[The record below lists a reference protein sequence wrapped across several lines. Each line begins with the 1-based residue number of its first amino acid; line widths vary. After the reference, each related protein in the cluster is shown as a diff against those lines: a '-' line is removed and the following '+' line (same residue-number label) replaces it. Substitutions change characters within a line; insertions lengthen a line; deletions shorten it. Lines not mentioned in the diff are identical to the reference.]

1 MRYVKSLTK
10 PNFTRIS
17 QAEALGERGFRVCI
31 RSSLHDWAK
40 LALAR
45 DHQVPAAHHLLLI
58 QELERVGSGEI
69 DRLML
74 LLPPGSAKST
84 YASVLFPAWWFS
96 QHPTSSIIAASHTAG
111 LARHFGQGVRE
122 LIEEHSARL
131 GYGLRRGAS
140 AERFTTAY
148 GGQYYATG
156 VRGAVT
162 GRRAD
167 LLLVDDPVKSQAE
180 ADNPASRER
189 LWRWFRSDL
198 STRLRPGG
206 RIVVIMTRWHPDDLG
221 GRLLEVGD
229 WRVLRLP
236 ALAEADDPLGR
247 VTGAP
252 LWPEWESLEALKRK
266 QRMLGDRA
274 FAALF
279 QQAPIRQQG
288 LLFRVGQIGF
298 LDHVPQMQGR
308 QVVRAWD
315 LAATAD
321 DTGDPDW
328 TAGVKLLRCE
338 DGSFVV
344 LDVRRVR
351 VSAAEVAALIVAT
364 AHQDGQ
370 EVAVGLPQDPGQAG
384 KAQVQFLT
392 QKLAGF
398 RVAATPETGAKLSR
412 AVPVASQVEAGLVKV
427 IRSEWTQMF
436 LEELGDFPHGPK
448 DDQVDALS
456 RAFSMLTASTG
467 PARFAQVPFL
477 GR

>member
-1 MRYVKSLTK
+1 MHCVTTLTK
-10 PNFTRIS
+10 PDLTRTL
-17 QAEALGERGFRVCI
+17 QTRALEEKRFRVCV
-31 RSSLHDWAK
+31 RNSLHDWAR

-45 DHQVPAAHHLLLI
+45 DGQVPAAHHLLLI
-58 QELERVGSGEI
+58 RELERICRGEI

-84 YASVLFPAWWFS
+84 YASMLFPAWWFS
-96 QHPTSSIIAASHTAG
+96 QHPTSSVIAAAHTAG
-111 LARHFGQGVRE
+111 LARHFGQGLRE
-122 LIEEHSARL
+122 MIEEHSARL
-131 GYGLRRGAS
+131 GYGLRHGAS
-140 AERFTTAY
+140 AERFMTAH
-148 GGQYYATG
+148 GGQYFATG

-206 RIVVIMTRWHPDDLG
+206 RMVVIMTRWHPDDLG
-221 GRLLEVGD
+221 GRLLEIGD

-247 VTGAP
+247 VAGAP
-252 LWPEWESLEALKRK
+252 LWPEWENLEALKRK

-288 LLFRVGQIGF
+288 LLFHVGRIEI
-298 LDHVPQMQGR
+298 LDHVPQMQGG

-321 DTGDPDW
+321 GTGDPDW

-338 DGSFVV
+338 DGGFVV

-351 VSAAEVAALIVAT
+351 ISAAEVAALILAT

-412 AVPVASQVEAGLVKV
+412 AVPVASQVEAGLVRV
-427 IRSEWTQMF
+427 VRSGWTRSF
-436 LEELGDFPHGPK
+436 LEELGDFPNGSK

-456 RAFSMLTASTG
+456 RAFSMLTICTG

>member
-1 MRYVKSLTK
+1 MNPGSRT
-10 PNFTRIS
+10 IS
-17 QAEALGERGFRVCI
+17 RARALEERQLRTGV
-31 RSSLHDWAK
+31 RSSLGDWAE

-45 DHQVPAAHHLLLI
+45 DRQVPAAHHRLLI
-58 QELERVGSGEI
+58 QRLERVARGEI

-96 QHPTSSIIAASHTAG
+96 QHPASSVIATAHTAG
-111 LARHFGQGVRE
+111 LAHHFGRGVRR
-122 LIEEHSARL
+122 LVEEHSARL
-131 GYGLRRGAS
+131 GYGLQRGAS
-140 AERFTTAY
+140 AERFATSR

-156 VRGAVT
+156 VKGAVT

-180 ADNPASRER
+180 ADDAASRER

-198 STRLRPGG
+198 STRLRPRG

-221 GRLLEVGD
+221 GRLMESGEWD
-229 WRVLRLP
+229 VLRLP
-236 ALAEADDPLGR
+236 ALAEVDDPLGR
-247 VTGAP
+247 VEGAP
-252 LWPEWESLEALKRK
+252 LWPEWEDLAALHR
-266 QRMLGDRA
+266 RRRTLGERA

-279 QQAPIRQQG
+279 QQSPVRQQG
-288 LLFRVGQIGF
+288 LLFRVGQIGVV
-298 LDHVPQMQGR
+298 DPAPPMQGG

-321 DTGDPDW
+321 GTGDPDW
-328 TAGVKLLRCE
+328 TVGIKLLRCE
-338 DGSFVV
+338 DGGFVV

-351 VSAAEVAALIVAT
+351 VCSVEVAALIVAT
-364 AHQDGQ
+364 AQQDGR

-384 KAQVQFLT
+384 KAQVGFLT
-392 QKLAGF
+392 QRLAGF
-398 RVAATPETGAKLSR
+398 RVAATPEVGAKASR
-412 AVPVASQVEAGLVKV
+412 AVPVASQVEAGLVRV
-427 IRSEWTQMF
+427 VQAGWTRVF
-436 LEELGDFPHGPK
+436 LEELADFPNGSK

-456 RAFSMLTASTG
+456 RAFSMLTTSTG

>member
-1 MRYVKSLTK
+1 MRCVKDQAGLGLQTIARSRALDERRLRADVRGSL
-10 PNFTRIS
+10 RGW
-17 QAEALGERGFRVCI
+17 AEF
-31 RSSLHDWAK
+31 
-40 LALAR
+40 ALAR
-45 DHQVPAAHHLLLI
+45 DHQVPAGHHLLLI
-58 QELERVGSGEI
+58 QELERVARGEV

-96 QHPTSSIIAASHTAG
+96 QHPASSVIAAAHTAG
-111 LARHFGQGVRE
+111 LARHFGQGVKG
-122 LIEEHSARL
+122 LVEEHSARL
-131 GYGLRRGAS
+131 GYGLQRGAS
-140 AERFTTAY
+140 AERFATSR

-167 LLLVDDPVKSQAE
+167 LLLIDDPVKSQAE
-180 ADNPASRER
+180 ADNAASRER

-206 RIVVIMTRWHPDDLG
+206 RIVVVMTRWHPDDLG
-221 GRLLEVGD
+221 GRLLENED

-236 ALAEADDPLGR
+236 ALAEVGDPLGR
-247 VTGAP
+247 DVGAP
-252 LWPEWESLEALKRK
+252 LWPEWEGLDALHRKR
-266 QRMLGDRA
+266 RMLGDRA

-288 LLFRVGQIGF
+288 LLFRVAQIGV
-298 LDHVPQMQGR
+298 LDRAPQMQEG

-315 LAATAD
+315 LAATVDGA
-321 DTGDPDW
+321 GDPDW
-328 TAGVKLLRCE
+328 TVGVKLLRCG
-338 DGSFVV
+338 DGGFVV

-351 VSAAEVAALIVAT
+351 VSSVEVAALIVAT
-364 AHQDGQ
+364 ARQDGE

-427 IRSEWTQMF
+427 VQAEWTRVF
-436 LEELGDFPHGPK
+436 LEELADFPNGSK

-456 RAFSMLTASTG
+456 RAFSMLTTSSG

>member
-1 MRYVKSLTK
+1 MRCVKGMTELRLQTNAQVRALAEK
-10 PNFTRIS
+10 QLRIG
-17 QAEALGERGFRVCI
+17 L
-31 RSSLHDWAK
+31 RSSLRNWAEI
-40 LALAR
+40 ALAR

-58 QELERVGSGEI
+58 RELEQVARGEI

-84 YASVLFPAWWFS
+84 YASVLFPVWWFS
-96 QHPTSSIIAASHTAG
+96 QHPTSSIIAAAHTAG
-111 LARHFGQGVRE
+111 LARHFGQSVNG
-122 LIEEHSARL
+122 LIKEHSARL
-131 GYGLRRGAS
+131 GYKVQRGAS
-140 AERFTTAY
+140 VDRFTTNR
-148 GGQYYATG
+148 GGQYYTTG
-156 VRGAVT
+156 VRGAIA

-167 LLLVDDPVKSQAE
+167 LLLVDDPVKSQAD
-180 ADNPASRER
+180 ADNAASRER

-221 GRLLEVGD
+221 GRLLDSGD

-236 ALAEADDPLGR
+236 ALAEANDPLGR
-247 VTGAP
+247 IAGAP
-252 LWPEWESLEALKRK
+252 LWPEWESLEALHRKR
-266 QRMLGDRA
+266 RMLGERT
-274 FAALF
+274 FASLF

-288 LLFRVGQIGF
+288 LLFRAGQIGI
-298 LDHVPQMQGR
+298 LDHDPQMDGG

-321 DTGDPDW
+321 GTGNPDW

-338 DGSFVV
+338 DGCFVV

-351 VSAAEVAALIVAT
+351 VSSAEVAALIVAT
-364 AHQDGQ
+364 AHQDGR

-384 KAQVQFLT
+384 KAQIHFLT

-412 AVPVASQVEAGLVKV
+412 AVPVASQVEAGLLRVV
-427 IRSEWTQMF
+427 QAEWTRAF
-436 LEELGDFPHGPK
+436 LEELADFPNGSK

-456 RAFSMLTASTG
+456 RAFLMLTMSTG

>member
-1 MRYVKSLTK
+1 MRFVRGLMDPGIRMTAG
-10 PNFTRIS
+10 T
-17 QAEALGERGFRVCI
+17 QALQEKQLRVGV
-31 RSSLHDWAK
+31 RSKLQDWAE
-40 LALAR
+40 LALASDR
-45 DHQVPAAHHLLLI
+45 QVPAAHHLLLI
-58 QELERVGSGEI
+58 QELEKVAHGKI
-69 DRLML
+69 NRLML

-84 YASVLFPAWWFS
+84 YASMLFPVWWFS
-96 QHPTSSIIAASHTAG
+96 QHPTSSVIAAAHTAG
-111 LARHFGQGVRE
+111 LARHFGQSVKRLVEG
-122 LIEEHSARL
+122 HSARL
-131 GYGLRRGAS
+131 GYRLQRDAS
-140 AERFTTAY
+140 AERFTTSQ

-167 LLLVDDPVKSQAE
+167 LLLVDDPVKSQAK
-180 ADNPASRER
+180 ADNTASRKQ

-206 RIVVIMTRWHPDDLG
+206 RIVVLMTRL
-221 GRLLEVGD
+221 
-229 WRVLRLP
+229 
-236 ALAEADDPLGR
+236 
-247 VTGAP
+247 GAP
-252 LWPEWESLEALKRK
+252 LWPEWEGLEALQRKR
-266 QRMLGDRA
+266 RMLGERA

-288 LLFRVGQIGF
+288 LLFRVGQIGV
-298 LDHVPQMQGR
+298 LDHAPQMQGA

-321 DTGDPDW
+321 GTGDPDW
-328 TAGVKLLRCE
+328 TAGVKLLHCE
-338 DGSFVV
+338 DGGFVV

-351 VSAAEVAALIVAT
+351 VCPAEVAALIVAT
-364 AHQDGQ
+364 AYQDGR

-384 KAQVQFLT
+384 KAQVHFLT

-427 IRSEWTQMF
+427 VQADWTRAF
-436 LEELGDFPHGPK
+436 LEELADFPNGSK

-456 RAFSMLTASTG
+456 RAFSMLTTSTG
-467 PARFAQVPFL
+467 PARFAQVLFL
-477 GR
+477 ER

>member
-1 MRYVKSLTK
+1 MRCVENLTVPELRTAAQVRAMRERRLRADIRGSL
-10 PNFTRIS
+10 RGW
-17 QAEALGERGFRVCI
+17 AE
-31 RSSLHDWAK
+31 

-45 DHQVPAAHHLLLI
+45 DHQVPAAHHLRLI
-58 QELERVGSGEI
+58 QALEQVARGEV
-69 DRLML
+69 DRLIL

-84 YASVLFPAWWFS
+84 YASMLFPAWWFS
-96 QHPTSSIIAASHTAG
+96 QHPTSSVIAAAHTAG
-111 LARHFGQGVRE
+111 LAHHFGQGVRG
-122 LIEEHSARL
+122 LIEEHSSRL
-131 GYGLRRGAS
+131 GYGLQRGAS
-140 AERFTTAY
+140 AERFTTSR

-180 ADNPASRER
+180 ADNAASRER

-206 RIVVIMTRWHPDDLG
+206 RIVVIMTRWHSDDLG
-221 GRLLEVGD
+221 GRLIETND
-229 WRVLRLP
+229 WQVLRLP
-236 ALAEADDPLGR
+236 ALAEANDPLGR
-247 VTGAP
+247 IAGEP
-252 LWPEWESLEALKRK
+252 LWPEWEGVEALHRKR
-266 QRMLGDRA
+266 RTLGERT

-279 QQAPIRQQG
+279 QQTPIRQQG
-288 LLFRVGQIGF
+288 LLFRAGQIAV
-298 LDHVPQMQGR
+298 LDHAPQLQCGL
-308 QVVRAWD
+308 VVRAWD

-321 DTGDPDW
+321 GMGDPDW
-328 TAGVKLLRCE
+328 TVGVKLLRCE
-338 DGSFVV
+338 DGGFVV

-351 VSAAEVAALIVAT
+351 VSSVEVAALIVAT
-364 AHQDGQ
+364 AHQDGR

-398 RVAATPETGAKLSR
+398 RVAASPETGAKLSR

-427 IRSEWTQMF
+427 VQAEWTRVF
-436 LEELGDFPHGPK
+436 LEELADFPNGPK

-456 RAFSMLTASTG
+456 RAFSMLTMTTG
-467 PARFAQVPFL
+467 PARFAQVSFL